1 MLLEHDRLDIGQV
14 DYVINDAEFRLGIFR
29 RDFCQ
34 RGFPGEANSHD
45 LGEAILGEFAEDLL
59 ALRLVLD
66 LKITEID
73 AGFLLELCRAVE
85 HAFVE
90 RFVELAAK
98 IVKNGRLN
106 RVGRIGRDG
115 GEKTSG
121 KSRRRHK
128 RDATEHIQ
136 TSVWRERLPSPRSEK
151 LTGWSS
157 RSARNLTVKRGRAVS
172 SGERNRDYAGTLPRA
187 SGSQNPRWAA
197 RRETP
202 SVSQAATLIEER
214 RDAFLFGDA
223 ADRLANQGRDRD
235 HADIA
240 GDPHR
245 LGRLNRIGEH
255 EFAELRR
262 GDAGDRPAR

>member
-14 DYVINDAEFRLGIFR
+14 DDVINDAEFRLGIFR

-34 RGFPGEANSHD
+34 RGFPGEANGHD
-45 LGEAILGEFAEDLL
+45 RREAILGEFAEDLL

-98 IVKNGRLN
+98 IIKNGGLN
-106 RVGRIGRDG
+106 GFGRVGRG

-121 KSRRRHK
+121 KSRRRHE

-136 TSVWRERLPSPRSEK
+136 TSVWRERLPSPHPK
-151 LTGWSS
+151 NLTGWSS
-157 RSARNLTVKRGRAVS
+157 RSACNLTVKRGRAVS
-172 SGERNRDYAGTLPRA
+172 SGERNRDYAGKLPRA
-187 SGSQNPRWAA
+187 SGSQSSETDGAA
-197 RRETP
+197 R
-202 SVSQAATLIEER
+202 
-214 RDAFLFGDA
+214 
-223 ADRLANQGRDRD
+223 
-235 HADIA
+235 
-240 GDPHR
+240 
-245 LGRLNRIGEH
+245 
-255 EFAELRR
+255 
-262 GDAGDRPAR
+262 